1 MRSPVYQ
8 WGAVIVSQYYD
19 DTCTETCEW
28 LHQRLNELPLV
39 RFPFELGDLPEN
51 GVYFFYEEGETWGHG
66 GNEARITR
74 IGTSREGNF
83 RSRIAEHYLLNE
95 SKMNFD
101 INRPAPHERSI
112 FRKNIGR
119 ALLNRQKDDYIKV
132 WELDF
137 TSREKREAFSHLRNI
152 QKELTLE
159 SNITKLLRSSF
170 SFRYII
176 LDSQEKR
183 MGTGGIESS
192 LIGTV
197 ARCSL
202 CRPSPNWLGNYSP
215 DSRIRQSG
223 LWLVQHLR
231 ARPLSDADREMV
243 VDAIKQTQRWVNL
256 NNGI

>member
-1 MRSPVYQ
+1 MTF
-8 WGAVIVSQYYD
+8 AVRERENKSNS
-19 DTCTETCEW
+19 CEW
-28 LHQRLNELPLV
+28 LHGELRQLPIV

-83 RSRIAEHYLLNE
+83 RSRIAEHYLLDE

-137 TSREKREAFSHLRNI
+137 TTREKSEAFRHLRDV
-152 QKELTLE
+152 QKERALE
-159 SNITKLLRSSF
+159 SNITQLLRSSF

-197 ARCSL
+197 ARCLL

-215 DSRIRQSG
+215 DSRIRESG

-231 ARPLSDADREMV
+231 AAPLSDRDKETIV
-243 VDAIKQTQRWVNL
+243 EAIGKTQHWVTFTRSK
-256 NNGI
+256 